1 MRLVHARVPA
11 ARAGAQAPVHPPR
24 LSPAR
29 PLGGGRGGLSR
40 ERDAR
45 AGPRARRRARDRAR
59 RGRADRAGATRG
71 RPGRGPVGPVGRLR
85 RRRALLRAARRSRT
99 GGRRSRRPGTAR
111 DRAPAP
117 GWPRDGRRVRRRD
130 DRVRDRGQRQ
140 RRLGTWTGRR
150 ARIDA
155 ARRRLPSAAGPV
167 RAAAAS
173 RGRSPDCDHYVPGI
187 EREGLYFRDDTPAR
201 IVAGLHWE
209 VHGDAERPE
218 DPDAF
223 RQAVDWEYCL
233 RVAEALAPAPGG
245 LGVSRHGGVVGALPA
260 RARHAADRGADARG
274 GRPLPGS
281 RRWWRRRSD
290 LASGRRDGGRP
301 DRDGGDSRHT
311 ELDPLPSR
319 PLRDREAP
327 ATPCSEAGR

>member
-1 MRLVHARVPA
+1 MRARV
-11 ARAGAQAPVHPPR
+11 VVI
-24 LSPAR
+24 
-29 PLGGGRGGLSR
+29 GGGAFGASCFYHLTARGVRDVTLLEQATLGSGSTGRSAAVVETQYLAPDQVALCAWSIRVFQRLEQEHGLPFVHHGYLRLGHSAADVVGLPR
-40 ERDAR
+40 ERDAP

-71 RPGRGPVGPVGRLR
+71 RPGRGPVGSVGRLR

-140 RRLGTWTGRR
+140 RRVGTPTGRR

-173 RGRSPDCDHYVPGI
+173 RGP
-187 EREGLYFRDDTPAR
+187 L
-201 IVAGLHWE
+201 
-209 VHGDAERPE
+209 
-218 DPDAF
+218 
-223 RQAVDWEYCL
+223 
-233 RVAEALAPAPGG
+233 
-245 LGVSRHGGVVGALPA
+245 SR
-260 RARHAADRGADARG
+260 
-274 GRPLPGS
+274 
-281 RRWWRRRSD
+281 W
-290 LASGRRDGGRP
+290 
-301 DRDGGDSRHT
+301 
-311 ELDPLPSR
+311 
-319 PLRDREAP
+319 
-327 ATPCSEAGR
+327 